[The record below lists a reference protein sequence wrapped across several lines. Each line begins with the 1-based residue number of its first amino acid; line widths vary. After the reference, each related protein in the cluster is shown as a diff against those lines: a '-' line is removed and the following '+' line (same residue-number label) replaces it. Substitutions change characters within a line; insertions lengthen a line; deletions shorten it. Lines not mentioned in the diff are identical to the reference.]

1 MIMEEEEYEFVSIQ
15 DQGAS
20 DNISRGTCIG
30 NQMYMA
36 PNVAQYDRENEYEP
50 LYSQI
55 NILPASAKQ
64 SPSRQQEYQSNAEV
78 TATDD
83 LVKKKRPGCIAVCIV
98 LTTFG
103 VIVFVALAVGALGLR
118 GSSNA
123 QFVIARQSQDY
134 THLMEEISALKSVL
148 SQLKYETNKN
158 ISRLSSSAYMAFSQ
172 LSTSVPILSIYRVH
186 SSPVHSNQHM
196 SV

>member
-1 MIMEEEEYEFVSIQ
+1 MIMEKEEYEFVSIQ

-30 NQMYMA
+30 NQIYMT

-64 SPSRQQEYQSNAEV
+64 SPSCQQEYQNNAGVTATDDLVKKKRPGV

-83 LVKKKRPGCIAVCIV
+83 LVKKKRPGCIAVCIA
-98 LTTFG
+98 LTIFG
-103 VIVFVALAVGALGLR
+103 VIVFIALAVGALGLR

-123 QFVIARQSQDY
+123 QFIIA
-134 THLMEEISALKSVL
+134 
-148 SQLKYETNKN
+148 
-158 ISRLSSSAYMAFSQ
+158 
-172 LSTSVPILSIYRVH
+172 
-186 SSPVHSNQHM
+186 
-196 SV
+196 